1 LVGQNRWALELK
13 GDWVMVNAGGTLRK
27 LEQFLVQNQKKEQR
41 ALCEYMLANSM
52 SLETI
57 CAKLARGGKLKK
69 LERT

>member
-1 LVGQNRWALELK
+1 
-13 GDWVMVNAGGTLRK
+13 MVNAGGTLRK
-27 LEQFLVQNQKKEQR
+27 LEQFLVQNQKRQQR